1 MIRLGWSLSLAT
13 GRGRALLLAACTA
26 MVSGLL
32 LVAVAVLRLPSS
44 PVEPLYAVVSDPGT
58 RGGYVFGTVM
68 LGLPPLL
75 LLFQAVRLGT
85 SARERR
91 LAALRLAG
99 ATPGEVRRI
108 GAMEVGLPA
117 FAGAIA
123 GIGVFGAMRAAL
135 GGELTYTD
143 TYDGQFSSVV
153 SLRLVPTSVGPAWW
167 QVVLVVL
174 AVTALG
180 VGVGMLA
187 GRRVTVTPLGL
198 TRRTSSRPPRPW
210 GLLVMF
216 AGVVFG
222 LIYARFYNDL
232 GAMDVIA
239 PILSIALLVVGMVS
253 LAPWTAYVVGKA
265 VARRARTAPVLLAAR
280 RLVADPRPAGRAAAA
295 VGGIGLVAGGCGA
308 LSVDFLTMSQ
318 GIDSYYLV
326 GLGLVIIA
334 LVVALVVVI
343 GSLTVHSV
351 ESLLDRKRSTAALT
365 ALGVPADMLIQTQ
378 RWEIGLVALPMS
390 GAGALLG
397 VSILGGVGI
406 ANEGG
411 ALWLPPIGIATI
423 ALVLGLVMLAV
434 RVSVRLT
441 RRWTLRAADP
451 ANLRTA

>member
-1 MIRLGWSLSLAT
+1 VIRLAWSLSLAT

-117 FAGAIA
+117 FIGAVAGL
-123 GIGVFGAMRAAL
+123 GVYGALRAVL
-135 GGELTYTD
+135 GGQVTYTEH
-143 TYDGQFSSVV
+143 YDGFSSVV

-167 QVVLVVL
+167 QVLLVVL

-180 VGVGMLA
+180 VGVGLLA
-187 GRRVTVTPLGL
+187 DRRVTVTPLGL
-198 TRRTSSRPPRPW
+198 TRRASPRPPRPW
-210 GLLVMF
+210 GFLVVLG
-216 AGVVFG
+216 GVLFG
-222 LIYARFYNDL
+222 LIYAKFYNQF
-232 GAMDVIA
+232 GVMDVIA
-239 PILSIALLVVGMVS
+239 PLVSIALLVIGIVS
-253 LAPWTAYVVGKA
+253 LAPWTAYVVGRA

-318 GIDSYYLV
+318 GVDSYYLV

-334 LVVALVVVI
+334 LVVALVVVV

-351 ESLLDRKRSTAALT
+351 ESLLDRKRSVAALT
-365 ALGVPADMLIQTQ
+365 ALGVPADMLIQAQ

-411 ALWLPPIGIATI
+411 ALWLPPIAIATI
-423 ALVLGLVMLAV
+423 ALVLGVVLLAV